1 MTEVVE
7 RKIEEPHYSNQVER
21 LVDDLTLLDDDLMSK
36 VFDGNIPAAEL
47 VLRIVLEDD
56 ELEVISVNGQRVF
69 KNLLTGCRDI
79 RFDIL
84 IQDRKGRHHNVEVQR
99 SNDGANE
106 RRARFH
112 SSMMDSRM
120 LKKGQDFACKNT
132 EDMYY
137 PELAD
142 SVRHF
147 KEKGGRENMCEA
159 VEKYAEE
166 RAAEAVEAAKEAMEK
181 AERETAK
188 KVKEAAIK
196 LYYRYAGN

>member
-1 MTEVVE
+1 
-7 RKIEEPHYSNQVER
+7 
-21 LVDDLTLLDDDLMSK
+21 
-36 VFDGNIPAAEL
+36 
-47 VLRIVLEDD
+47 
-56 ELEVISVNGQRVF
+56 
-69 KNLLTGCRDI
+69 
-79 RFDIL
+79 
-84 IQDRKGRHHNVEVQR
+84 
-99 SNDGANE
+99 
-106 RRARFH
+106 
-112 SSMMDSRM
+112 MMDSRM

-181 AERETAK
+181 AAKKAERETAK

-196 LYYRYAGN
+196 AAIEDAVSYGMNKTQIVVKVCDKYKKSEAEAIKLYYRYAGN